1 MSFIDKKTL
10 SVAEAVKNILSK
22 KPDPN
27 DINDP
32 RNFNAKDPK
41 MLDMINTNLKNIEAT
56 KKANDVAHSFGKS
69 PEEPK
74 SIPYMPDYK
83 RVSNREIS
91 GPITRKKPA
100 VAEAVTQ
107 SGTVMRNASNVLR
120 TAQNASQDRP
130 STEKQRL
137 GLKYYEKKSYPNS
150 SSQPKPA
157 TSPNQDKVDA
167 ANRVQS
173 AQRTTV
179 MSSPSA
185 KDSEDSQ
192 SAKRDVIS
200 SAMRK
205 QQDME
210 RHKELAK
217 DTDNNTSTD
226 KDTTAPDDDIN
237 KAVKQA
243 KEPKQDFEQDVKE
256 IDVTDKNK
264 SKKTNE
270 EKQMTTFRDAAI
282 KALYE
287 TKKKADKDYD
297 QDGKVESPKDEV
309 WGSRLRAA
317 KMAGKLKEEL
327 KGNQH
332 KIDANKNGKVDAED
346 FKLLRAKKDM
356 KKEEVEELDEAF
368 PTVADGEK
376 SLKAKEGKTTHGKIT
391 KTKTGMKHERDYD
404 DQKEPEV
411 KRGRGRPKKRLSEM
425 RQEYF
430 NYVEEEV
437 DNETFTKE
445 IKDQQAKFA
454 GKKKGADVAKA
465 SVQAVKQEEVE
476 QIDELSKKT
485 LASYIK
491 KANARQTDDYHDAG
505 SMDVEP
511 ERRDGIARTEK
522 IHRAVDKLVSKKTNE
537 EVEQIDEISK
547 ETAGKYLTAPQGK
560 GANKYKVSS
569 DKSVYP
575 DIATMSKHSTNVR
588 RALKRSGDSSL
599 YKKPDYYKE
608 ENEQMDEVAPP
619 GREDQVKALKKVP
632 GIDNPWAVSWASYRK
647 SHPKKSKD

>member
-1 MSFIDKKTL
+1 MSFTDKKTL
-10 SVAEAVKNILSK
+10 SVAEAVKNVLSK

-41 MLDMINTNLKNIEAT
+41 MLDMINTSLKNIEAI
-56 KKANDVAHSFGKS
+56 KKANDVTHSFGKS

-91 GPITRKKPA
+91 GPITRKKSS

-157 TSPNQDKVDA
+157 TNPNQDKVDA

-185 KDSEDSQ
+185 KDSEDLQ
-192 SAKRDVIS
+192 SAKKDVIS

-264 SKKTNE
+264 FKKTNE

-297 QDGKVESPKDEV
+297 KDGKIESPKDEV

-317 KMAGKLKEEL
+317 KMAGKLKEEE
-327 KGNQH
+327 Q
-332 KIDANKNGKVDAED
+332 I
-346 FKLLRAKKDM
+346 
-356 KKEEVEELDEAF
+356 DEAF

-404 DQKEPEV
+404 DQPEPEV

-430 NYVEEEV
+430 NYFEEEV

-445 IKDQQAKFA
+445 LKDQKAKFD

-476 QIDELSKKT
+476 QIDE
-485 LASYIK
+485 
-491 KANARQTDDYHDAG
+491 
-505 SMDVEP
+505 
-511 ERRDGIARTEK
+511 
-522 IHRAVDKLVSKKTNE
+522 
-537 EVEQIDEISK
+537 ISK
-547 ETAGKYLTAPQGK
+547 ETASKYLTAPQGK

-575 DIATMSKHSTNVR
+575 NIETMTKHSTNVR
-588 RALKRSGDSSL
+588 RALKRSEGSSL

-608 ENEQMDEVAPP
+608 EVEQIDELSKATLGSYAHKASSSMAANALHSGYVRGSDTGHNLAVGKKGKQKDNSKLASQSHTTMKKREVGLGKAISRLAKEEVEQIDEVAPP

>member
-1 MSFIDKKTL
+1 MSFTDKKTL
-10 SVAEAVKNILSK
+10 SVAEAVKTVLSK
-22 KPDPN
+22 KVDPN
-27 DINDP
+27 DPNDS
-32 RNFNAKDPK
+32 RNFRANDPK
-41 MLDMINTNLKNIEAT
+41 MLDKINTALKNSQAVKIAY
-56 KKANDVAHSFGKS
+56 DVADSFGKS
-69 PEEPK
+69 PEPSEKPK

-91 GPITRKKPA
+91 GPITRKKQD
-100 VAEAVTQ
+100 VNEAQTQ
-107 SGTVMRNASNVLR
+107 SGTVMRNAGNVLR
-120 TAQNASQDRP
+120 AAQNPSQDKP

-137 GLKYYEKKSYPNS
+137 GMKYYEKKSYPNS
-150 SSQPKPA
+150 TSSSSQPKPSA
-157 TSPNQDKVDA
+157 KPNQDKVDT

-173 AQRTTV
+173 GQRATV

-185 KDSEDSQ
+185 KDSEDLQ

-210 RHKELAK
+210 RLNQLADK
-217 DTDNNTSTD
+217 DTNNDTSID
-226 KDTTAPDDDIN
+226 KDTTAPDNDIN
-237 KAVKQA
+237 RAVKQA
-243 KEPKQDFEQDVKE
+243 KEPKQDFDQEVE
-256 IDVTDKNK
+256 ELDVTDKNK

-297 QDGKVESPKDEV
+297 KDGKIESPKDEV

-317 KMAGKLKEEL
+317 KMAGKLKEEE
-327 KGNQH
+327 Q
-332 KIDANKNGKVDAED
+332 I
-346 FKLLRAKKDM
+346 
-356 KKEEVEELDEAF
+356 DEAF

-404 DQKEPEV
+404 DQPEPEV

-430 NYVEEEV
+430 NYFEEEV

-445 IKDQQAKFA
+445 LKDQKAKFD

-485 LASYIK
+485 LGSYIK

-522 IHRAVDKLVSKKTNE
+522 INRAVDKLVSKKTNE
-537 EVEQIDEISK
+537 EVEQIDEISADL
-547 ETAGKYLTAPQGK
+547 AGKYLTAPQGK

-575 DIATMSKHSTNVR
+575 NIETMTKHSTNVR
-588 RALKRSGDSSL
+588 RALKRSEGSSL

-608 ENEQMDEVAPP
+608 EVEQIDEVSPP

-632 GIDNPWAVSWASYRK
+632 GIDNPWAVAWASYRK
-647 SHPKKSKD
+647 SHPKKD